1 MSPFASAGASSGR
14 GAGGLDAG
22 DIVRLDFTPSAGQ
35 EMRGPRFALVVSRCA
50 FNQASGIVWVCPISQ
65 VEAADQRAGG
75 FLVTLMGA
83 DTRTVGSV
91 PGSSAACRGYACARR
106 TQSRECATAHL
117 ELGAG
122 HHRYGDGN
130 ADLSKTAKAPFF
142 AQIPYVVPLHRPS
155 ERKSA
160 FVGTP
165 GQLRSAS
172 VITPEQNAHSSTDAS
187 AAAVE
192 NLAESSCKRSR
203 RRWRSWP
210 MSPSIQLHHQPRNRC
225 LRMRSRDCAC

>member
-14 GAGGLDAG
+14 AAGGLDAG

-91 PGSSAACRGYACARR
+91 RVHLLRGADTRARGARR
-106 TQSRECATAHL
+106 
-117 ELGAG
+117 
-122 HHRYGDGN
+122 
-130 ADLSKTAKAPFF
+130 
-142 AQIPYVVPLHRPS
+142 
-155 ERKSA
+155 
-160 FVGTP
+160 
-165 GQLRSAS
+165 
-172 VITPEQNAHSSTDAS
+172 
-187 AAAVE
+187 VE
-192 NLAESSCKRSR
+192 NAPPHIL
-203 RRWRSWP
+203 
-210 MSPSIQLHHQPRNRC
+210 N
-225 LRMRSRDCAC
+225 